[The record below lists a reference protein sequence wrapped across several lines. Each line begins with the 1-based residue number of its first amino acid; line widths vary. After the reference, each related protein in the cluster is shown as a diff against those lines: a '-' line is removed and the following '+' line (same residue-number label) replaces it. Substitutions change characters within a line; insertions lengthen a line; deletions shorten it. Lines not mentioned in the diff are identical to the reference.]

1 MSATI
6 NKNRYR
12 IILLLYL
19 VFICLSLLSVPKSL
33 LESNLYMIKTLTFQD
48 SLLQQQLLYLDD
60 SANRAEQS
68 TARARRSNRD
78 KTRGD
83 TLVFLLNQ
91 VRAVYGYA
99 DSIDRS
105 LQRYFKNEN
114 SSIEKEYSKKKDDK
128 YFFKKGFAS

>member
-1 MSATI
+1 
-6 NKNRYR
+6 
-12 IILLLYL
+12 
-19 VFICLSLLSVPKSL
+19 
-33 LESNLYMIKTLTFQD
+33 MIKTLTFQD